1 MGGWSTLKKDAA
13 YCYPCCMFGST
24 SISTSRPE
32 NVLLPLGFMIG
43 SMLLVRKECFLA
55 ITTVYLIMEIVSL
68 NILGLKFNERYVK
81 DEDLNSLRYGKLMI
95 MADPNPDGTFLRVS

>member
-1 MGGWSTLKKDAA
+1 MLQGTIIYMGGWSTLKKDAA

-43 SMLLVRKECFLA
+43 SMLP
-55 ITTVYLIMEIVSL
+55 
-68 NILGLKFNERYVK
+68 GLKGMLLSHNNCISHNGKQRNCKPNEYSRLKV
-81 DEDLNSLRYGKLMI
+81 
-95 MADPNPDGTFLRVS
+95 